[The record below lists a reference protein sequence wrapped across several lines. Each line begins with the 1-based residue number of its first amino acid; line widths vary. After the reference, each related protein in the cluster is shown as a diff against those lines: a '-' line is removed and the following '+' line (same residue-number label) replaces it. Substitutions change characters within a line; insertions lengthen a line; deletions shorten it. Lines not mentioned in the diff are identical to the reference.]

1 MFDDLDDEALAAK
14 VAELRDKYVDLTT
27 GGDVAVIV
35 SEGRRMEYTRGS
47 ADALRSIW
55 LTAKSELDRRNGG
68 GGGRAIG
75 VEMIG

>member
-14 VAELRDKYVDLTT
+14 VAELRDKYVALTT

-35 SEGRRMEYTRGS
+35 AEGRRMEYTRGS

-55 LTAKSELDRRNGG
+55 LTAKCELDRRNGG